1 MIAFL
6 KGTIKKITP
15 KNIIL
20 VTQETGYLVNVPL
33 PMLEK
38 LEEGTAI
45 ELFIHTK
52 VKEDDI
58 SLFGFET
65 YSELEFFRLLLG
77 VSGIGGKIALDLL
90 SQDLEKVKIAILTGN
105 ADFLGK
111 IPGIGK
117 KTAERIIVELKNKVE
132 VDGAHD
138 RPLKLGKDLNED
150 AVSALTSLGYQKYE
164 IKKVLSSLPEE
175 IVEPEAI
182 VSYFLRNV

>member
-6 KGTIKKITP
+6 KGTVKKITP

-20 VTQETGYLVNVPL
+20 VTQDTGYLVNIPIPL
-33 PMLEK
+33 LEK
-38 LEEGTAI
+38 LEEGGLV
-45 ELFIHTK
+45 ELFIYTK

-105 ADFLGK
+105 AEFLGK

-117 KTAERIIVELKNKVE
+117 KTAERIIVELKNKIE
-132 VDGAHD
+132 VDSSRD
-138 RPLKLGKDLNED
+138 RPLILGKELNED
-150 AVSALTSLGYQKYE
+150 AVSALINLGYQKYE
-164 IKKVLSSLPEE
+164 IRKVLDSLPDEL
-175 IVEPEAI
+175 VEPEEI

>member
-6 KGTIKKITP
+6 KGTVKKITR

-20 VTQETGYLVNVPL
+20 KAGEVGYLVNIPL
-33 PMLEK
+33 PLLET
-38 LEEGTAI
+38 LEEGGIA

-65 YSELEFFRLLLG
+65 YSELEFFKLLLN
-77 VSGIGGKIALDLL
+77 VSGIGGKIALDLM

-105 ADFLGK
+105 SEFLSK

-132 VDGAHD
+132 ADTSRS
-138 RPLKLGKDLNED
+138 RPLTLGRELNED
-150 AVSALTSLGYQKYE
+150 AVTALMKLGYQKYE
-164 IKKVLSSLPEE
+164 IVKILDSLPVEIEKPEE
-175 IVEPEAI
+175 I